1 MSEAGTVFDPRMRE
15 VRDLR
20 AFRVDLLCLCRRHL
34 RFERRRGPR
43 FFHARDGPPPC
54 RPRLLW
60 STLAA
65 QRAFRTNC
73 LSCVVYVRVYAVAT
87 IQQCMMSEDL
97 SRRTGKA
104 VPLGIV
110 GKRAGQELGAASL
123 CIAFHRFPALLPR
136 SIEVHSASCRRLHR
150 RMIGVVAIGPD
161 LLRLLPQRS
170 FAPLECRL

>member
-1 MSEAGTVFDPRMRE
+1 MRE
-15 VRDLR
+15 LRDLR

-73 LSCVVYVRVYAVAT
+73 LSCVVYVRVYPVAT
-87 IQQCMMSEDL
+87 IQHCMMSEHL
-97 SRRTGKA
+97 PPTTRTA
-104 VPLGIV
+104 VPLRIV
-110 GKRAGQELGAASL
+110 GT
-123 CIAFHRFPALLPR
+123 PA
-136 SIEVHSASCRRLHR
+136 
-150 RMIGVVAIGPD
+150 
-161 LLRLLPQRS
+161 
-170 FAPLECRL
+170 